1 MSLLHAENKSRR
13 SHQNNNQTEN
23 QKQLNESPQISD
35 EQLFEKFD
43 DLIKAN
49 KWLDAKKLV
58 SEVLKRLKSQIEQ
71 NALKPL
77 KAKQPQ
83 AIKNAVRVGYYFD
96 MLKPDGEFK
105 WLNDYVRQ
113 VYLEFKKT
121 PVEPKV
127 ERLHRIL
134 DFIRFELRLDFSN
147 FEHCFQI
154 VNEIAEIAETAKKEI
169 AESSTEAEINSF
181 WSRLNYIRYE
191 IALKRQERY
200 EAEKYLDLSEYF
212 LTQHAQAEAKED
224 SKKAQN
230 ILYLQ
235 TARVGISK
243 VFLKISSGRYEHA
256 IQLQNLIEPTI
267 KDKDKDPRACL
278 RNVIARSVCRR
289 SLYANDRKKL
299 REDSTEIEKTL
310 KDKIYKDNLPRLLL
324 RLQYEQ
330 SLTLL
335 LRIGLEPDRKPHL
348 LKQLE
353 NNIEKLSDD
362 KTRDEKR
369 DSAWAA
375 QLGILNARVM
385 QHSDKRDDIEKIK
398 EVEEVAQKAIIE
410 ANKSKF
416 NLLRVEAR
424 IAKAVVLLR
433 QDKSEKYDEAID
445 LLNDAQEINKER
457 GLISDSTEFT
467 QPELAALCFLYLARI
482 YIRKNDKINAVNNFD
497 YYQNLSSRVEH
508 AWILERLAPEVER
521 EVLLGVIG
529 KVRQQQTFDLATQ
542 TQAARKRAIE
552 QASEELQTSR
562 IVPIARRLDISPQT
576 LYSWLRELQVA
587 GFTVELNHNG
597 NTTANESIK
606 QENLKMQKEEI
617 ERASRILGTT
627 QKAKIAEFLEIS
639 RQTLYNRLNELEKSG
654 YAPEIN

>member
-1 MSLLHAENKSRR
+1 MSSLDAEKNSRL
-13 SHQNNNQTEN
+13 SQQKDNQTEN
-23 QKQLNESPQISD
+23 QKQSKESIQPSD
-35 EQLFEKFD
+35 NQLFEKFYD
-43 DLIKAN
+43 SVKAN
-49 KWLDAKKLV
+49 EWLVAKKQV
-58 SEVLKRLKSQIEQ
+58 SAVLKSLQSQIEQ
-71 NALKPL
+71 NKSKLLTAE
-77 KAKQPQ
+77 QQQ

-96 MLKPDGEFK
+96 ILQPTGEFA

-113 VYLEFKKT
+113 VYLDFKKI
-121 PVEPKV
+121 PVEPKI

-134 DFIRFELRLDFSN
+134 DFVRFELRRDFSD

-154 VNEIAEIAETAKKEI
+154 VNEVAEIAESAEKEI
-169 AESSTEAEINSF
+169 AENSNEADINSF

-212 LTQHAQAEAKED
+212 LTRHAQEQAKTD
-224 SKKAQN
+224 SEISQN

-267 KDKDKDPRACL
+267 KDKDSDPRACL
-278 RNVIARSVCRR
+278 RNIIARSVCRR
-289 SLYANDRKKL
+289 SLFANDKKKL
-299 REDSTEIEKTL
+299 REDSTIIEKTL
-310 KDKIYKDNLPRLLL
+310 KDKTYKDNLPRLLL
-324 RLQYEQ
+324 RLQYEY

-335 LRIGLEPDRKPHL
+335 LRIGLETDRKSYL

-353 NNIEKLSDD
+353 NNIEKLSND
-362 KTRDEKR
+362 KIRDKKR

-375 QLGILNARVM
+375 QIAILTARVM
-385 QHSDKRDDIEKIK
+385 QHSQKSEDIEKIK
-398 EVEEVAQKAIIE
+398 EVEEVAHE
-410 ANKSKF
+410 AMVEADKTKF
-416 NLLRVEAR
+416 KLLRVEAR
-424 IAKAVVLLR
+424 IARAVVLLR
-433 QDKSEKYDEAID
+433 QDKPEKYNKAID
-445 LLNDAQEINKER
+445 LLNDAQELNKER

-497 YYQNLSSRVEH
+497 NYQNLSSRVEH

-529 KVRQQQTFDLATQ
+529 KVSQPQTFNLATQ
-542 TQAARKRAIE
+542 AQAARKRAIE
-552 QASEELQTSR
+552 QVSEELQTSR
-562 IVPIARRLDISPQT
+562 IVPIAKRLDITPQT
-576 LYSWLRELQVA
+576 LYSWMRELEAA
-587 GFTVELNHNG
+587 GFTVELHPDG
-597 NTTANESIK
+597 KATANESLK
-606 QENLKMQKEEI
+606 QVRLKQQKEEI
-617 ERASRILGTT
+617 ERAGRILGTT
-627 QKAKIAEFLEIS
+627 NKAKIAGFLEIS
-639 RQTLYNRLNELEKSG
+639 RQTLYNRLNELKKSD